1 MDVARDDMDLLVV
14 TEGGFGKRTL
24 LREYRKTKRGAKGVK
39 TIALTEAKGG
49 LAGALV
55 VREHNELVF
64 MSREGMVQRT
74 AAGGI
79 NRYGRAAQGVKVMN
93 VKDEDVVSAIAL
105 VVDAEEAPAADGD
118 QAEQP
123 ELTAEPE
130 AQAVSVEEEAPESK
144 PAPKKPAAKK
154 KPAARKKPAPKKK
167 S

>member
-1 MDVARDDMDLLVV
+1 MRV
-14 TEGGFGKRTL
+14 TP
-24 LREYRKTKRGAKGVK
+24 GADGV
-39 TIALTEAKGG
+39 
-49 LAGALV
+49 GALV

-105 VVDAEEAPAADGD
+105 VVDADEEPAAGD
-118 QAEQP
+118 EGPEQP
-123 ELTAEPE
+123 ELTAEPGPE
-130 AQAVSVEEEAPESK
+130 AEAAGGEK
-144 PAPKKPAAKK
+144 APAKAKATAKKPAAKK